1 MCGRVVKRYIE
12 REKTILRHISRR
24 KMGRT
29 REWERTVGERDFDG
43 NVVRTL
49 YRKLNRTVSVVV
61 GGKQV
66 GSSGAVDGIFHD
78 GFFLKPT
85 PPVVRGVG
93 TVRCLSRKGWS
104 SQSISGILIGPK
116 NFHTHAHT
124 RARAYIQTHTHTFT
138 HSHTHTHRAYTR
150 ASSVLYKYIQYT

>member
-1 MCGRVVKRYIE
+1 MR
-12 REKTILRHISRR
+12 
-24 KMGRT
+24 
-29 REWERTVGERDFDG
+29 ERDFDG

-61 GGKQV
+61 GGKWV
-66 GSSGAVDGIFHD
+66 SNGGGVDGIFHD

-85 PPVVRGVG
+85 PPVARRVG

-124 RARAYIQTHTHTFT
+124 RQRTQPHTHIFT
-138 HSHTHTHRAYTR
+138 HAHTHIYT
-150 ASSVLYKYIQYT
+150 SSLSSI

>member
-1 MCGRVVKRYIE
+1 MRE
-12 REKTILRHISRR
+12 RE
-24 KMGRT
+24 RT
-29 REWERTVGERDFDG
+29 ARERDFDG

-61 GGKQV
+61 GGKRV
-66 GSSGAVDGIFHD
+66 GSGGGVDGIFHD

-85 PPVVRGVG
+85 PPVARRVG

-124 RARAYIQTHTHTFT
+124 RQRTQTHTHTFT
-138 HSHTHTHRAYTR
+138 HARTHIHT
-150 ASSVLYKYIQYT
+150 SSLSSI